1 LQQEDKQGIAPS
13 MPENTLPERNL
24 PERNLNA
31 GAGPMTDRTQRP
43 FAFTLIG
50 IGAATAAA
58 HIGNNFT
65 TYLVGGLIDRFSFT
79 PFAMGA
85 WNMAETLSYAAAM
98 FVVAPR
104 ARAMDARV
112 LAIIATVLVTLAQAG
127 SALTGDFALL
137 FLGRIGTGLGF
148 GIMNSAVNLA
158 AGRTDH
164 PARWISLGI
173 AFQTLLYTLVA
184 LGVPMIGARYGVSG
198 MFVGLAGLT
207 VLLGAMALFLPG
219 GQDLGEAEAAEGS
232 QQVPNRPIGGEGVR
246 ILVAMALFTFGS
258 LAIWPFIERTAH
270 VIGIPATQFGQIQSL
285 AVLMSALGNA
295 GLAIIIKRLPRAWPL
310 AAALGVCGLTCV
322 LLTTVSSQAAFAAA
336 FVVFMMSWFL
346 TYPLLLGL
354 TYAHD
359 DSGRLAVMT
368 TGTWLLSQSLGSLA
382 AGGMAQMFGGYTVV
396 GPIGGAIC
404 ILAIAAAMPVAR
416 RLDERK
422 RGERRRGGR

>member
-1 LQQEDKQGIAPS
+1 MESAVKRA
-13 MPENTLPERNL
+13 
-24 PERNLNA
+24 A
-31 GAGPMTDRTQRP
+31 QRP

-50 IGAATAAA
+50 IGAATGAA

-65 TYLVGGLIDRFSFT
+65 TYLVGGLIDRFNFT

-112 LAIIATVLVTLAQAG
+112 LAIIATLLVAIAQAG
-127 SALTGDFALL
+127 SALTGDYALL
-137 FLGRIGTGLGF
+137 FAGRIGTGLGF

-173 AFQTLLYTLVA
+173 AFQTILYTIVA
-184 LGVPMIGARYGVSG
+184 LAVPMMGARYGVSG
-198 MFVGLAGLT
+198 MFAGLAGLT

-219 GQDLGEAEAAEGS
+219 GQDLAKDGATSA
-232 QQVPNRPIGGEGVR
+232 PNRPIGGEGVR

-270 VIGIPATQFGQIQSL
+270 VIGIPATRFGQIQSL

-295 GLAIIIKRLPRAWPL
+295 GLAIAIKRLPRAWPL

-336 FVVFMMSWFL
+336 FVVFMVSWFL

-382 AGGMAQMFGGYTVV
+382 AGGMAQLFGGYTMI

-416 RLDERK
+416 RLDRRER
-422 RGERRRGGR
+422 GVVG

>member
-1 LQQEDKQGIAPS
+1 MDSAVKRA
-13 MPENTLPERNL
+13 
-24 PERNLNA
+24 A
-31 GAGPMTDRTQRP
+31 QRP

-50 IGAATAAA
+50 IGAATGAA

-104 ARAMDARV
+104 ARAMDARA
-112 LAIIATVLVTLAQAG
+112 LAIIATLLVALAQAG
-127 SALTGDFALL
+127 SALTGDYALL

-173 AFQTLLYTLVA
+173 AFQTILYTFVA
-184 LGVPMIGARYGVSG
+184 LAVPMMGARYGVSG
-198 MFVGLAGLT
+198 MFAGLAGLT

-219 GQDLGEAEAAEGS
+219 GQDLAEDGASPA
-232 QQVPNRPIGGEGVR
+232 PNRPIGGEGMR

-270 VIGIPATQFGQIQSL
+270 VIGIPAVRFGQIQSL

-322 LLTTVSSQAAFAAA
+322 LLTTVSSQAAFATA
-336 FVVFMMSWFL
+336 FVVFMVSWFL

-359 DSGRLAVMT
+359 DSGRLAVLT

-382 AGGMAQMFGGYTVV
+382 AGGMAQMFGGYTVI

-404 ILAIAAAMPVAR
+404 ILAIVAAMPVAR
-416 RLDERK
+416 RLDRLDLLER
-422 RGERRRGGR
+422 GAMA

>member
-1 LQQEDKQGIAPS
+1 MDSGVDSALNKAPGRA
-13 MPENTLPERNL
+13 TK
-24 PERNLNA
+24 
-31 GAGPMTDRTQRP
+31 RP

-50 IGAATAAA
+50 IGAATGAA

-98 FVVAPR
+98 FIVAPR

-112 LAIIATVLVTLAQAG
+112 LAIIATLLVALAQAG
-127 SALTGDFALL
+127 SALTGDYGLL
-137 FLGRIGTGLGF
+137 FAGRIGTGLGF

-173 AFQTLLYTLVA
+173 AFQTILYTFVA
-184 LGVPMIGARYGVSG
+184 LAVPMIGARYGVSG

-219 GQDLGEAEAAEGS
+219 GQDFAEEGS
-232 QQVPNRPIGGEGVR
+232 HQTANRPIGGEGVR

-270 VIGIPATQFGQIQSL
+270 VIGIPATRFGQIQSL

-336 FVVFMMSWFL
+336 FVVFMVSWFL

-382 AGGMAQMFGGYTVV
+382 AGGMAQMFGGYTMI

-404 ILAIAAAMPVAR
+404 ILAIVAAMPVAR
-416 RLDERK
+416 RLDRLER
-422 RGERRRGGR
+422 GVVG

>member
-13 MPENTLPERNL
+13 MPENTLPEANL
-24 PERNLNA
+24 KA
-31 GAGPMTDRTQRP
+31 GAGPMTDRTHRP

-112 LAIIATVLVTLAQAG
+112 LAILATVLVTLAQAG

-198 MFVGLAGLT
+198 MFVGLAALT

-219 GQDLGEAEAAEGS
+219 GQNLAEDGASPA
-232 QQVPNRPIGGEGVR
+232 PNRPIGGEGMR

-295 GLAIIIKRLPRAWPL
+295 GLAIVIKRLPRAWPL

-336 FVVFMMSWFL
+336 FVVFMVSWFL

-359 DSGRLAVMT
+359 DSGRLAVIT

-382 AGGMAQMFGGYTVV
+382 AGGMAQLFGGYTVV

-416 RLDERK
+416 RLDERE